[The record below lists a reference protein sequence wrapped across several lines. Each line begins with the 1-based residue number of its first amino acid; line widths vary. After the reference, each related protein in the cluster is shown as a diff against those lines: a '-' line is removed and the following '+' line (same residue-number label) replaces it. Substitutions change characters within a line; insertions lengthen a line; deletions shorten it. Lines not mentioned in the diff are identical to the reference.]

1 MIAFRWL
8 TGLVI
13 VASEIEPFDD
23 TVNDRSC
30 DYMRITLVL
39 HVIGTLL

>member
-8 TGLVI
+8 TGLI
-13 VASEIEPFDD
+13 IFASEIEPLDD

-30 DYMRITLVL
+30 DYVRIKFIL
-39 HVIGTLL
+39 HAIGTLL

>member
-8 TGLVI
+8 TGLI
-13 VASEIEPFDD
+13 IFASEIESLDD
-23 TVNDRSC
+23 TVTDRSC
-30 DYMRITLVL
+30 DYMRIIFVL